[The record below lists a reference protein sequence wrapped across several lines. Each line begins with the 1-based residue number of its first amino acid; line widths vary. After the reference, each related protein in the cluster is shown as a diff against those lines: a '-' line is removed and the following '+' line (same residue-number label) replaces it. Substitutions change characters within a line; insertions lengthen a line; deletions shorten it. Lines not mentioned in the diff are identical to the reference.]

1 MYIFG
6 RSLQY
11 LAVRF
16 SNLTLSFLKKNIFVI
31 EKTKCQKKIKEYFF
45 ICYSLCIDD
54 LFIRIIT
61 G

>member
-6 RSLQY
+6 RSIQY

-31 EKTKCQKKIKEYFF
+31 EKTKCQKKLKNI
-45 ICYSLCIDD
+45 SL
-54 LFIRIIT
+54 FVIRCA
-61 G
+61 